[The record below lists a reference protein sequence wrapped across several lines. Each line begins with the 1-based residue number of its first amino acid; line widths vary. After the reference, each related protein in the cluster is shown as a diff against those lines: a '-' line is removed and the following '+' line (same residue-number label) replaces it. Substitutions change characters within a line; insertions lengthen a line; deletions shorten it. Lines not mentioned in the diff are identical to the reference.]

1 MDSGKIASLVF
12 SGMIVSILFVFML
25 SDQTSSTA
33 FSSLVNVTNYK
44 IFEFHNPWLI
54 FNTQFNLGIT
64 IIVYSIIGIII
75 ENKWIRIIVLVVSLL
90 SILCYVITGYTW
102 ILFPKIAV
110 QIGVEPSSL
119 PYVFFYTFI
128 VSSLILVATVLA
140 HLVSRR

>member
-12 SGMIVSILFVFML
+12 SGVIVSILFVIML
-25 SDQTSSTA
+25 SDQTSTA
-33 FSSLVNVTNYK
+33 FSGLINVTNYK

-75 ENKWIRIIVLVVSLL
+75 ENKWIRLIVLVVSLL

-128 VSSLILVATVLA
+128 ISSLILVATVLA

>member
-12 SGMIVSILFVFML
+12 SGVIVSILFVIML
-25 SDQTSSTA
+25 SDQTSTA
-33 FSSLVNVTNYK
+33 FSSLINVTNYK

-75 ENKWIRIIVLVVSLL
+75 ENKWIRLIVLVVSLL

-102 ILFPKIAV
+102 ILFPKIAI
-110 QIGVEPSSL
+110 QIGVEPSGL
-119 PYVFFYTFI
+119 PYVFFYSFI
-128 VSSLILVATVLA
+128 VSSLILVAAVLA
-140 HLVSRR
+140 HLVGRK